1 MVIHLVLDILDSKG
15 KWALVILRSITTKR
29 AGGSNEISTEIF
41 KIMLANLEKSVTATE
56 LEKVQFS
63 FQSQRRAMP
72 KNDQTT
78 IELNSFHMPVKVM
91 LKILQTR
98 FQTEHEPRTSRCTSW
113 V

>member
-98 FQTEHEPRTSRCTSW
+98 FQ
-113 V
+113 